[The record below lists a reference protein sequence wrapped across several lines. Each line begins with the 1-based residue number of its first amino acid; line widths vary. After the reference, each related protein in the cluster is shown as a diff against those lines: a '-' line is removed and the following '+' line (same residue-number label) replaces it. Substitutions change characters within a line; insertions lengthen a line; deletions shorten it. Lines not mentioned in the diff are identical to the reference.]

1 MADFPNPVKFANEAF
16 IELKKSTWLSRQQA
30 IGSTIVVLV
39 IVGLVALYIS
49 SVDYVLSMLMRL
61 LLGG

>member
-1 MADFPNPVKFANEAF
+1 MAALNPARFVNEAYL
-16 IELKKSTWLSRQQA
+16 ELKKSTWLTRQQA

-39 IVGLVALYIS
+39 IVALVALYIS
-49 SVDYVLSMLMRL
+49 IVDYVLTWFLKL

>member
-1 MADFPNPVKFANEAF
+1 MAELNPVKFVNEAYL
-16 IELKKSTWLSRQQA
+16 ELKKSTWLTRQQA

-39 IVGLVALYIS
+39 IVALVAMYIS
-49 SVDYVLSMLMRL
+49 LVDYVLTWFMKL